1 MAWFSLNP
9 ERAIKKASAHK
20 ELQKQLKETFKSLP
34 DKSQSLLAVAD
45 DDWNGTR
52 RQPWVIKL
60 NDKNYN
66 WVVNKSPIWSSENK
80 NPKAFKDSKK
90 LFNSTKRS
98 IEITYNL
105 CEIYNCKLTIVFI
118 PNSDILPDYR
128 SKHYAELIENFTNLL
143 NINFINGT
151 QILNTTNGSLDYAI
165 KGHHLSPIG
174 YKKLTELMYKN

>member
-9 ERAIKKASAHK
+9 ERAIKKASSYK

-66 WVVNKSPIWSSENK
+66 WVVNKSPIWSGERK
-80 NPKAFKDSKK
+80 NPKAFKSSKK
-90 LFNSTKRS
+90 LYSVIGGNDIMITWRKTKVGYSAPNTQMQELGSAWILERVVNDNRTVYKS
-98 IEITYNL
+98 VQDIIDDKVTYKRLVEIFRGDVPEDWLYTY
-105 CEIYNCKLTIVFI
+105 F
-118 PNSDILPDYR
+118 
-128 SKHYAELIENFTNLL
+128 A
-143 NINFINGT
+143 
-151 QILNTTNGSLDYAI
+151 QQ
-165 KGHHLSPIG
+165 
-174 YKKLTELMYKN
+174 KKLFYHVLIN